1 MRRDGSGDGAGGL
14 PLTGAGA
21 PDAVAEVAE
30 AEFVDVDGMARREP
44 LSRCWNVAFERVRP
58 VRGFPSFRGQRNR
71 PGLWW
76 FATTGEHVG
85 HESWLERDCL
95 MALDADPGVVAVAS
109 QPMWL
114 HWTDAGSGRAVR
126 HAPDYFA
133 RRGDGGGVVIDVRPG
148 QRIGERDAAVF
159 AATARFCAQVGLEYR
174 RVGEL
179 DPVRAANLRWLA
191 GYRHPRHVQPALAA
205 RLRSAFAGPAPL
217 LAGAAAAGDPVAVLP
232 VLFGMLWRG
241 ELGADL
247 DGERMAPGTMVHARE
262 AVPSGQP
269 AGTVLAGRPAG

>member
-1 MRRDGSGDGAGGL
+1 MRGDGGGDGSAGL
-14 PLTGAGA
+14 SLAGAGA
-21 PDAVAEVAE
+21 LDAVAE
-30 AEFVDVDGMARREP
+30 AEFVDVDGVVRREP
-44 LSRCWNVAFERVRP
+44 LGRCWSVAFERVRP

-114 HWTDAGSGRAVR
+114 HWTDTGSGRAVR

-133 RRGDGGGVVIDVRPG
+133 RRADGAGVVIDVRPD
-148 QRIGERDAAVF
+148 QRIGDRDAAAF
-159 AATARFCAQVGLEYR
+159 AATARFCEQVGWEYR

-191 GYRHPRHVQPALAA
+191 GYRHPRYAQPALAA
-205 RLRSAFAGPAPL
+205 RLRTVFAGPAPL

-241 ELGADL
+241 ELAADL
-247 DGERMAPGTMVHARE
+247 DAARLAPGTMVRARHAL
-262 AVPSGQP
+262 AAGQP
-269 AGTVLAGRPAG
+269 GGAVLAARPAG